1 MSGRVFETKRA
12 GMGVIHSC
20 PDTCPILTATALVDV
35 PSKCLMPGDQD
46 IPLPVSTSIEPE
58 FDLVQESLYR
68 EVLTLLN
75 ERQIPYAVSGAFA
88 LQQHTGIW
96 RVTKDLDLFLT
107 TTAVHSALSVLRSE
121 GFRCEIC
128 DPVWLAKAHR
138 EDFFVDLITGMSNA
152 AVSVEDSWI
161 ARARPAVVVGV
172 PTRVLAPEEVIAS
185 KLFVTR
191 RERFDGADITH
202 IIYGAQGDL
211 EWDRLYA
218 LIGEHWHML
227 YWALVLYAYVY
238 PAHTH
243 YVPSSVWND
252 LSSRFIRE
260 ATNPDGKARFRGSL
274 VDDKMYAIDI
284 HEWEMDDIQSEYRAR
299 VPQINSDCPVNPM
312 PTDETEI

>member
-1 MSGRVFETKRA
+1 
-12 GMGVIHSC
+12 
-20 PDTCPILTATALVDV
+20 
-35 PSKCLMPGDQD
+35 MPEHQD

-58 FDLVQESLYR
+58 FDHVQESLYR
-68 EVLTLLN
+68 EVLLLLN
-75 ERQIPYAVSGAFA
+75 RRQIPYAVSGAFA

-107 TTAVHSALSVLRSE
+107 TAAVRSALAALRDD

-152 AVSVEDSWI
+152 AVSVADSWI

-172 PTRVLAPEEVIAS
+172 STRVLAPEEVIAS

-191 RERFDGADITH
+191 RERFDGADISH
-202 IIYGAQGDL
+202 IIYGAQGEL
-211 EWDRLYA
+211 EWNRILE
-218 LIGEHWHML
+218 LIGEHWQML
-227 YWALVLYAYVY
+227 YWALVLYGYVY

-243 YVPSSVWND
+243 YVPASIWND
-252 LSSRFIRE
+252 LTSRFLAE
-260 ATNPDGKARFRGSL
+260 VANPKRGARFRGSL

-284 HEWEMDDIQSEYRAR
+284 NEWGMDDIQSEYRER
-299 VPQINSDCPVNPM
+299 VPHIDKDHCSISRSSS
-312 PTDETEI
+312 DETQI

>member
-1 MSGRVFETKRA
+1 MSG
-12 GMGVIHSC
+12 H
-20 PDTCPILTATALVDV
+20 
-35 PSKCLMPGDQD
+35 QD

-58 FDLVQESLYR
+58 FDLVQETLYR
-68 EVLTLLN
+68 EVLMLLN
-75 ERQIPYAVSGAFA
+75 RRKIPYAVSGAFA

-107 TTAVHSALSVLRSE
+107 AEAAGAALSALRSE

-161 ARARPAVVVGV
+161 SRARPAVVVGV
-172 PTRVLAPEEVIAS
+172 TTRVLAPEEVIAS

-191 RERFDGADITH
+191 RERFDGADISH

-211 EWDRLYA
+211 QWDRISS
-218 LIGEHWHML
+218 LIGEHWQML
-227 YWALVLYAYVY
+227 YWALVLYGYIY

-243 YVPSSVWND
+243 YVPNSVWKD
-252 LSSRFIRE
+252 LTSRFSTEVI
-260 ATNPDGKARFRGSL
+260 NPKLDARFRGSL
-274 VDDKMYAIDI
+274 VDDKMFAIDI
-284 HEWEMDDIQSEYRAR
+284 HEWGMDDIQSEYRAR
-299 VPQINSDCPVNPM
+299 VPQIK
-312 PTDETEI
+312 TDECDISPAPTPETEL

>member
-1 MSGRVFETKRA
+1 MLGGVQPQSRFQHLAPCAKVILLSGRKDAKPQGRSCRGRVFETKRA

-46 IPLPVSTSIEPE
+46 IPLPVSTSMEPE

-138 EDFFVDLITGMSNA
+138 EDFFVDLITGMYT
-152 AVSVEDSWI
+152 I
-161 ARARPAVVVGV
+161 
-172 PTRVLAPEEVIAS
+172 L
-185 KLFVTR
+185 L
-191 RERFDGADITH
+191 
-202 IIYGAQGDL
+202 IIL
-211 EWDRLYA
+211 ILL
-218 LIGEHWHML
+218 LIG
-227 YWALVLYAYVY
+227 ALPTWPYSTGWGYYPSGGLGLIVLI
-238 PAHTH
+238 
-243 YVPSSVWND
+243 
-252 LSSRFIRE
+252 LIILLLMGR
-260 ATNPDGKARFRGSL
+260 L
-274 VDDKMYAIDI
+274 
-284 HEWEMDDIQSEYRAR
+284 
-299 VPQINSDCPVNPM
+299 
-312 PTDETEI
+312 